1 MLGRLHGVETKLA
14 VAAAIG
20 VVIWLAYHLIARRRR

>member
-14 VAAAIG
+14 VAIAIG
-20 VVIWLAYHLIARRRR
+20 VLIWLAYHLLGRRRK